1 MRVTDSNSI
10 SHCDLELLTY
20 TENGLSF
27 NVRHLTEG
35 FKHQACS
42 WKSHW
47 ETTGELQGVFIT
59 PQFFLNGRSVFLRFP
74 SFEVLVF
81 LGGWRRLY
89 AF

>member
-1 MRVTDSNSI
+1 MISVKYQLLYGVAITFLKHMTYDSNSI

-27 NVRHLTEG
+27 NLRHLTEG

-47 ETTGELQGVFIT
+47 ETTGEL
-59 PQFFLNGRSVFLRFP
+59 
-74 SFEVLVF
+74 
-81 LGGWRRLY
+81 
-89 AF
+89 